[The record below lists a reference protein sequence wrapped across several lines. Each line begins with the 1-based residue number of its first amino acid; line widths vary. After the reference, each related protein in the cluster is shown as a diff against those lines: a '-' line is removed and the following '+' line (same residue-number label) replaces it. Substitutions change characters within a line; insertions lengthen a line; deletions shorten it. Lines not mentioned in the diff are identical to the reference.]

1 MNIVEAPQYIKHERH
16 GVGKFLKEDPTNRVF
31 QYLYRFNDG
40 TLKWISEQEIREHS
54 IPLIVNPY

>member
-1 MNIVEAPQYIKHERH
+1 MNIVEAPQYIKH
-16 GVGKFLKEDPTNRVF
+16 
-31 QYLYRFNDG
+31 G